1 MNYGLIL
8 AGGVGQRMRRTGM
21 PKQFL
26 EVFGKPIIIY
36 TLQKFEYCENI
47 DAVVIV
53 CHSSWKDYMESML
66 QRYGIKKVK
75 AVVSG
80 GKDRQESVLNGLKY
94 IQANGALDEDVIVIH
109 DGVRPLIQENILSEN
124 IRVAMKYGNAMT
136 VRPVIESVVITDK
149 DEVGFEDFKKRDDT
163 YSLTA
168 PQSFKLGVLTQA
180 YKDIEGKD
188 TPIPLLDSALV
199 FTYLGNK
206 IHIIKENNNNI
217 KVTTPE
223 DYYILKAKDIVY
235 TGSQTSYRARNTEI
249 KIKAAISV
257 TDWQDEIDKMAKE
270 LRLLDNK
277 LQENNWGTELIE

>member
-36 TLQKFEYCENI
+36 TLQKFEYCEDI
-47 DAVVIV
+47 DAVVIA

-75 AVVSG
+75 AVISG
-80 GKDRQESVLNGLKY
+80 GKDRQDSVLKGLKF
-94 IQANGALDEDVIVIH
+94 IQANGASDEDIIVIH

-124 IRVAMKYGNAMT
+124 VRVAKKYGNAMT
-136 VRPVIESVVITDK
+136 VRPVIESVVITDQ
-149 DEVGFEDFKKRDDT
+149 DEVSFEDFKKRADT

-180 YKDIEGKD
+180 YRDIEGKE

-199 FTYLGNK
+199 FTYLGK
-206 IHIIKENNNNI
+206 KVHIIKENNNNI

-223 DYYILKAKDIVY
+223 DYYILKA
-235 TGSQTSYRARNTEI
+235 
-249 KIKAAISV
+249 
-257 TDWQDEIDKMAKE
+257 MLE
-270 LRLLDNK
+270 LE
-277 LQENNWGTELIE
+277 ENRYVFGIN

>member
-36 TLQKFEYCENI
+36 TLQKFEYCEDI
-47 DAVVIV
+47 DAVVIA

-75 AVVSG
+75 AVISG
-80 GKDRQESVLNGLKY
+80 GKDRQDSVLKGLKF
-94 IQANGALDEDVIVIH
+94 IQANGASDEDIIVIH

-124 IRVAMKYGNAMT
+124 IRVAKKYGNAMT
-136 VRPVIESVVITDK
+136 VRPVIESVVITDQ
-149 DEVGFEDFKKRDDT
+149 DEVSFEDFKKRADT

-180 YKDIEGKD
+180 YRDIEGKE

-199 FTYLGNK
+199 FTYLGK
-206 IHIIKENNNNI
+206 KVHIIKENNNNI

-223 DYYILKAKDIVY
+223 DYYILKA
-235 TGSQTSYRARNTEI
+235 
-249 KIKAAISV
+249 
-257 TDWQDEIDKMAKE
+257 MLE
-270 LRLLDNK
+270 LE
-277 LQENNWGTELIE
+277 ENRYVFGIN

>member
-36 TLQKFEYCENI
+36 TLQKFEYCVDI
-47 DAVVIV
+47 DEVIIA
-53 CHSSWKDYMESML
+53 CHFSWKEYMESMI
-66 QRYGIKKVK
+66 QRYGLKKVK

-80 GKDRQESVLNGLKY
+80 GKDRQDSVLNGVNY
-94 IQANGALDEDVIVIH
+94 IKQSGAAEDDVVVIH

-124 IRVAMKYGNAMT
+124 IRIAKKYGAAMT
-136 VRPVIESVVITDK
+136 VRPVIESVVITDGN
-149 DEVGFEDFKKRDDT
+149 EVGFEEFKKRDDT

-168 PQSFKLGVLTQA
+168 PQSFRLKILVQA
-180 YKDIEGKD
+180 YNDIEGKD
-188 TPIPLLDSALV
+188 TPMPLLDSALV

-206 IHIIKENNNNI
+206 IHLIKENNNNI

-223 DYYILKAKDIVY
+223 DYYILKAMI
-235 TGSQTSYRARNTEI
+235 
-249 KIKAAISV
+249 
-257 TDWQDEIDKMAKE
+257 E
-270 LRLLDNK
+270 LE
-277 LQENNWGTELIE
+277 ENRYVFGIN

>member
-124 IRVAMKYGNAMT
+124 IRVAMKYGN
-136 VRPVIESVVITDK
+136 
-149 DEVGFEDFKKRDDT
+149 
-163 YSLTA
+163 
-168 PQSFKLGVLTQA
+168 
-180 YKDIEGKD
+180 
-188 TPIPLLDSALV
+188 
-199 FTYLGNK
+199 
-206 IHIIKENNNNI
+206 
-217 KVTTPE
+217 
-223 DYYILKAKDIVY
+223 
-235 TGSQTSYRARNTEI
+235 TGI
-249 KIKAAISV
+249 
-257 TDWQDEIDKMAKE
+257 
-270 LRLLDNK
+270 
-277 LQENNWGTELIE
+277 

>member
-36 TLQKFEYCENI
+36 TLQKFEYCEDI
-47 DAVVIV
+47 DAVVIA
-53 CHSSWKDYMESML
+53 CHSSWKDYMESLL

-75 AVVSG
+75 AVISG
-80 GKDRQESVLNGLKY
+80 GKDRQDSVLNGLRY
-94 IQANGALDEDVIVIH
+94 IQANGTSDEDVVVIH

-124 IRVAMKYGNAMT
+124 IRVAKKYGNAMT
-136 VRPVIESVVITDK
+136 VRPVIESVVITDQN
-149 DEVGFEDFKKRDDT
+149 EVSFGDFKKRDDT

-168 PQSFKLGVLTQA
+168 PQSFKLGVLTRA
-180 YKDIEGKD
+180 YKEIEGKEA
-188 TPIPLLDSALV
+188 PIPLLDSALV

-206 IHIIKENNNNI
+206 VHIIKENNNNI

-223 DYYILKAKDIVY
+223 DYYILKA
-235 TGSQTSYRARNTEI
+235 
-249 KIKAAISV
+249 
-257 TDWQDEIDKMAKE
+257 MLE
-270 LRLLDNK
+270 LE
-277 LQENNWGTELIE
+277 ENRYVFGIN

>member
-36 TLQKFEYCENI
+36 TLQKFEYCEDI
-47 DAVVIV
+47 DQVVIA
-53 CHSSWKDYMESML
+53 CHSSWKDLMTSML

-75 AVVSG
+75 TVISG
-80 GKDRQESVLNGLKY
+80 GKNRQDSIMNGLKF
-94 IQANGALDEDVIVIH
+94 IQANGGSDEDVVVIH

-124 IRVAMKYGNAMT
+124 VRVARKYGNAMT
-136 VRPVIESVVITDK
+136 VRPVIESVVITDN
-149 DEVGFEDFKKRDDT
+149 DEADFEDFKKRDDT

-168 PQSFKLGVLTQA
+168 PQSFQLGVLMKA
-180 YKDIEGKD
+180 YRDIDQKD

-223 DYYILKAKDIVY
+223 DYYILKAMI
-235 TGSQTSYRARNTEI
+235 
-249 KIKAAISV
+249 
-257 TDWQDEIDKMAKE
+257 E
-270 LRLLDNK
+270 LE
-277 LQENNWGTELIE
+277 ENRYVFGIN

>member
-149 DEVGFEDFKKRDDT
+149 DEVRFEDFKKRDDT

-223 DYYILKAKDIVY
+223 DYYILKA
-235 TGSQTSYRARNTEI
+235 
-249 KIKAAISV
+249 
-257 TDWQDEIDKMAKE
+257 MLE
-270 LRLLDNK
+270 LE
-277 LQENNWGTELIE
+277 ENRYVFGIN

>member
-36 TLQKFEYCENI
+36 TLQKFDYCEDI

-53 CHSSWKDYMESML
+53 CHSSYKDYMESLL
-66 QRYGIKKVK
+66 QRYGIQKVK
-75 AVVSG
+75 AIVSG
-80 GKDRQESVLNGLKY
+80 GKDRQDSVLNGLKY
-94 IQANGALDEDVIVIH
+94 IQASGASDEDVIVIH
-109 DGVRPLIQENILSEN
+109 DGVRPLIQESILSEN
-124 IRVAMKYGNAMT
+124 VRVASKYGNAMT

-149 DEVGFEDFKKRDDT
+149 EEVGFDDFKKRDDT

-168 PQSFKLGVLTQA
+168 PQSFQLGVLTRA
-180 YKDIEGKD
+180 YKEIEGIE
-188 TPIPLLDSALV
+188 TPMPLLDSALV

-223 DYYILKAKDIVY
+223 DYYILKA
-235 TGSQTSYRARNTEI
+235 
-249 KIKAAISV
+249 
-257 TDWQDEIDKMAKE
+257 MLE
-270 LRLLDNK
+270 LE
-277 LQENNWGTELIE
+277 ENRYVFGIN

>member
-36 TLQKFEYCENI
+36 TLQKFDYCEDI

-53 CHSSWKDYMESML
+53 CHSSYKDYMDSL
-66 QRYGIKKVK
+66 VQRYGIQKVK
-75 AVVSG
+75 AIVSG
-80 GKDRQESVLNGLKY
+80 GKDRQDSVLNGLKY
-94 IQANGALDEDVIVIH
+94 IQTNGASDKDVIVIH
-109 DGVRPLIQENILSEN
+109 DGVRPLIQESILSEN
-124 IRVAMKYGNAMT
+124 VRVASKYGNAMT

-149 DEVGFEDFKKRDDT
+149 DEVGFDDFKKRDDT

-168 PQSFKLGVLTQA
+168 PQSFQLGVLTRA
-180 YKDIEGKD
+180 YKEIEGIE
-188 TPIPLLDSALV
+188 TPMPLLDSALV
-199 FTYLGNK
+199 YTYLGNK

-223 DYYILKAKDIVY
+223 DYYILKA
-235 TGSQTSYRARNTEI
+235 
-249 KIKAAISV
+249 
-257 TDWQDEIDKMAKE
+257 MLE
-270 LRLLDNK
+270 LE
-277 LQENNWGTELIE
+277 ENRYVFGIN